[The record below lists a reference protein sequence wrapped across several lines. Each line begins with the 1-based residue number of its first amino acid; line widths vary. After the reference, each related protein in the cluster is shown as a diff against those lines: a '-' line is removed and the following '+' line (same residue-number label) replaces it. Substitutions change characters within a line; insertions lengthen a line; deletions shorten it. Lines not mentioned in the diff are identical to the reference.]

1 MNSRRLSLDTCPSLL
16 LFQDLCELSG
26 YKRRADVERWAKETG
41 IAVKPCRG
49 GVWTTLEAV
58 NVALG
63 VAAANDSAAPYD
75 PDLI

>member
-1 MNSRRLSLDTCPSLL
+1 MSLSPEPSHSLL
-16 LFQDLCELSG
+16 CFDDLRRLSG
-26 YKRRADVERWAKETG
+26 YKRRADVERWAKDNG

>member
-1 MNSRRLSLDTCPSLL
+1 MHQQILNFDHLK
-16 LFQDLCELSG
+16 QISG
-26 YKRRADVERWAKETG
+26 YSRRADVERWAKDNG

-63 VAAANDSAAPYD
+63 VAAANDGAEPYD
-75 PDLI
+75 THVI

>member
-1 MNSRRLSLDTCPSLL
+1 MIAEHVLE
-16 LFQDLCELSG
+16 FADLKRISG
-26 YKRRADVERWAKETG
+26 YNRRADVERWAEDNG

-63 VAAANDSAAPYD
+63 VAAANDGAAPYD

>member
-1 MNSRRLSLDTCPSLL
+1 MIAERVLE
-16 LFQDLCELSG
+16 FADLKRISG
-26 YKRRADVERWAKETG
+26 YSRRADVERWAKDNG

-63 VAAANDSAAPYD
+63 VAAANDGAAPYD